1 MTIPPERRATNTL
14 DDWPMDCW
22 LYAYVDDF
30 PSNSGPGS
38 VQGISGLHDFNAP

>member
-14 DDWPMDCW
+14 DDWPMNCW

-30 PSNSGPGS
+30 PSNQALARDAGY
-38 VQGISGLHDFNAP
+38 